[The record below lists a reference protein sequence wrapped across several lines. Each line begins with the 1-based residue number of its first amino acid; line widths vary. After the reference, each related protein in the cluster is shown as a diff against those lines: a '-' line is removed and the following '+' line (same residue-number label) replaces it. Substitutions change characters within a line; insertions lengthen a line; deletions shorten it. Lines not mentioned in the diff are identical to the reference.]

1 MSVLQLHQVKLRI
14 GDTDILRGV
23 DLELK
28 AGEVLALIG
37 PNGAGKSSLFDV
49 ISGRQSG
56 NSGQIFL
63 QGTQINGLTTHKIA
77 RLGLSRSFQT
87 SQLFLGM
94 SVFAHLCCA
103 AMARYGSPYLFW
115 RRLKAQQQ
123 VIIAAESML
132 DLIGLR
138 DRQDVVAGVLP
149 YAEQRR
155 LEIGMSLIGEGSCI
169 LLDEPTA
176 GMSRTEAKE
185 MIALLKQ
192 ISLGKSLLIVEHDL
206 QVVFALADRIAVMV
220 QGEIIACDTPEN
232 IRANALVQAAYLSE
246 KAFQAPATIL
256 ATSEGA

>member
-1 MSVLQLHQVKLRI
+1 
-14 GDTDILRGV
+14 
-23 DLELK
+23 
-28 AGEVLALIG
+28 
-37 PNGAGKSSLFDV
+37 
-49 ISGRQSG
+49 
-56 NSGQIFL
+56 
-63 QGTQINGLTTHKIA
+63 
-77 RLGLSRSFQT
+77 
-87 SQLFLGM
+87 
-94 SVFAHLCCA
+94 
-103 AMARYGSPYLFW
+103 
-115 RRLKAQQQ
+115 
-123 VIIAAESML
+123 ML

-220 QGEIIACDTPEN
+220 QGEIIACDTPER

-246 KAFQAPATIL
+246 KAFQAPAMKL
-256 ATSEGA
+256 AKSEGV